1 MFIEEK
7 PQHDCNES
15 KPFSNSSSEI
25 IKMKFRQIFNVELKC
40 ERRGGR

>member
-15 KPFSNSSSEI
+15 KPFSNSSSENN
-25 IKMKFRQIFNVELKC
+25 KKFRQIFSVELKC
-40 ERRGGR
+40 ERRGG